1 MGRIGNL
8 FQRQLACPLL
18 DMDKTYE
25 EFKSWRMGDGA
36 EAIIDDNIILRGYEQ
51 ASAKL
56 NLLLP
61 YEEKLI
67 SIQGENELL
76 DAYKGYLL
84 YEKQQCDPGRI
95 IVLYERAITD
105 LSLEVS
111 IWYDYLTYLED
122 TIKIESVIDSVCQ
135 RASRNIPWCSRIWQ
149 KWIRLYEKWGR
160 STLETQKLLEDAL
173 SVGFST
179 AEEYRNLWITYLEY
193 LRRRIGQC
201 YDEEEEK
208 RLDVIRNTFNR
219 ACEHLAKYFGLD
231 GDPNCIIL
239 QYWARTEAIHA
250 NNMEK
255 VRILWADIL
264 SQGHSAT
271 ASYWLEYISLE
282 R

>member
-1 MGRIGNL
+1 ME
-8 FQRQLACPLL
+8 
-18 DMDKTYE
+18 YE
-25 EFKSWRMGDGA
+25 TWRAGDGA
-36 EAIIDDNIILRGYEQ
+36 EADIDEEIILRGYEQ

-56 NLLLP
+56 SLLLP

-67 SIQGENELL
+67 STHGESELL

-84 YEKQQCDPGRI
+84 YEKQQRDAGRI

-122 TIKIESVIDSVCQ
+122 TIKIESVIDPVYQ

-149 KWIRLYEKWGR
+149 KWIRLYEKWEK
-160 STLETQKLLEDAL
+160 SILEAQKLLEDAL

-179 AEEYRNLWITYLEY
+179 AEDYRNLWITYLEY

-201 YDEEEEK
+201 SDEKEEGK

-231 GDPNCIIL
+231 GDPNCVIL
-239 QYWARTEAIHA
+239 QYWARTEAIHM

-255 VRILWADIL
+255 VRTLWADIL

-271 ASYWLEYISLE
+271 ASYWLEYIQLE